1 MSMYPANQGGG
12 SSANINTIHYSAH
25 VQASCQSGCALGGE
39 GGGGEGGC
47 PANVNTVGALYMY
60 KHLAMWDD

>member
-1 MSMYPANQGGG
+1 MHKHPASRAVHWEGK
-12 SSANINTIHYSAH
+12 
-25 VQASCQSGCALGGE
+25 